1 VALIYGVHALGEN
14 KHLPETC
21 RITLR
26 SAFLALLLLAPQL
39 AGAQTS
45 AGTSSPPRPL
55 VVTGSSTIYPLMT
68 DIARRFEKL
77 NPGVSIDVRSGGSG
91 KGIADLRGGVS
102 DIAMVSRQL
111 ADSERH
117 LFAFALCRDGAAIV
131 VHRSNPLKGLSRRQ
145 LSELLTGSISDW
157 KQLGAHAGAI
167 KLAWRTENQA
177 IPELIQRH
185 LKLKPEQIRS
195 HAAFFENAD
204 AIGFVANDRNAVTLA
219 ALGVAER
226 SVKSGVAIK
235 LLAYEGTPASTRA
248 LRERTYML
256 SRPLLLVTRS
266 LPEDLQKRLIDY
278 AVSRAVNDLHEK
290 HGFVLYED

>member
-1 VALIYGVHALGEN
+1 MMRRMGVAF
-14 KHLPETC
+14 
-21 RITLR
+21 R
-26 SAFLALLLLAPQL
+26 SASLAWLLLVPQL
-39 AGAQTS
+39 TGAQSPT
-45 AGTSSPPRPL
+45 GKSSPSRPL

-68 DIARRFEKL
+68 DIARRFERL

-111 ADSERH
+111 ADNERH

-131 VHRSNPLKGLSRRQ
+131 VHRSNPLKGLSRHQ
-145 LSELLTGSISDW
+145 LSELLTGNISDW
-157 KQLGAHAGAI
+157 KQLGARAGAI
-167 KLAWRTENQA
+167 RLAWRTENQA

-195 HAAFFENAD
+195 HTTFFENED
-204 AIGFVANDRNAVTLA
+204 AIGFVANDRNAITLA

-226 SVKSGVAIK
+226 SAKSGVAIK
-235 LLAYEGTPASTRA
+235 LLAYEGIPASTRA
-248 LRERTYML
+248 LRDLTYSL
-256 SRPLLLVTRS
+256 SRPLILVTRS
-266 LPEDLQKRLIDY
+266 IPEGLQKRLVDY

-290 HGFVLYED
+290 HGFVPYEG